1 MGVRKQGSPAPIP
14 PSPLPSGKGEMSEIG
29 DVRALRARTSP
40 ISPSYEKIPRIE
52 GFGGFFSLWYGSL
65 TATIFDKGVR
75 HVILCP
81 SLAYA
86 VGLSL
91 GRQLRKVT
99 KSRGYFPTAEA
110 VRKLLFLANRDI
122 IKKWTMP
129 IYNWPSILNQ
139 LVTRF
144 DERVSCL
151 CAIRLH
157 TIPDTT
163 PPLIYNS
170 R

>member
-1 MGVRKQGSPAPIP
+1 MRGILSLCHGSRK
-14 PSPLPSGKGEMSEIG
+14 
-29 DVRALRARTSP
+29 
-40 ISPSYEKIPRIE
+40 
-52 GFGGFFSLWYGSL
+52 
-65 TATIFDKGVR
+65 ATIIDRGVSPEVR
-75 HVILCP
+75 GYRTHVILCP

-91 GRQLRKVT
+91 GRQLRKET